1 MSSDTTVQGECEG
14 RARRSARI
22 PKLVIASSSPS
33 SSSSS
38 HHEFPPPSFQNI
50 PSPDSRIRPT
60 FLLVRVASPLK
71 VFLQRFC
78 CNLIRR
84 PLVCSG
90 LVPQGRFRKKKN
102 PSQRSRS
109 SGCDVE
115 TLPIREEVEVGVWGG
130 WLLCCPADRLPSP
143 NFLILFSRHTPPS
156 RFHSVKPCVPPTHPF
171 SLPPR
176 FLTSNPSLR
185 RGPASLHRLI
195 NFTAV
200 AHLKKNITP
209 SELAGGYK

>member
-1 MSSDTTVQGECEG
+1 MKDERGGAPEYQN
-14 RARRSARI
+14 
-22 PKLVIASSSPS
+22 LLSPL
-33 SSSSS
+33 
-38 HHEFPPPSFQNI
+38 PPPPLLPPPTMN
-50 PSPDSRIRPT
+50 SRRHHSKIFPVLT
-60 FLLVRVASPLK
+60 AASDLLFLLVRVASPLK
-71 VFLQRFC
+71 VFLQHFC

-156 RFHSVKPCVPPTHPF
+156 RFHSFKPCVPPPHILLASPHVF
-171 SLPPR
+171 SPLIHLSGEARRPCIASLISLPSP
-176 FLTSNPSLR
+176 T
-185 RGPASLHRLI
+185 
-195 NFTAV
+195 
-200 AHLKKNITP
+200 
-209 SELAGGYK
+209 